1 MKRDSY
7 QGMPSGVP
15 PTAAKYAGFSPCAAA
30 GKLQRL
36 KPSALIDLAASL
48 KRCPDTNLFPSC
60 TIIHILSE

>member
-15 PTAAKYAGFSPCAAA
+15 PTAVKYAGFSPRAAA

-36 KPSALIDLAASL
+36 KPFSTEQFSGIAEAM
-48 KRCPDTNLFPSC
+48 P
-60 TIIHILSE
+60 